1 MYVTLKIFTNRLGVP
16 VSMLPE
22 KYAFDLTGYINGLIG
37 TALNNVDHI
46 TFDLTPVT
54 PPSEGTLVWNSDD
67 GTLDLG
73 LGGGNVVLQIGQE
86 NVIRV
91 INGTSAILNAADYKA
106 VCQLSASSE
115 RISVQLAR
123 ADSSSTKDVIGL
135 VIENIAVGGEGFVC
149 AFGEVEGIDT
159 TGTLQG
165 EIWMD
170 GDTIYLSPTVSGG
183 LTNVK
188 PTSPDYSVVVGYV
201 AYTHATLGKLF
212 VNPLAANSLGDLSD
226 VYIPTTPSN
235 NDVLTYDSANAY
247 WKAAASSAGQPVGF
261 EMNFLLMGA

>member
-22 KYAFDLTGYINGLIG
+22 RYAFDLTGYINGLIG

-91 INGTSAILNAADYKA
+91 INGTSAILTQAAYKA

-170 GDTIYLSPTVSGG
+170 GDTIYLSPTVAGG